1 MKRNQQK
8 QEKQQQQH
16 SDDEEEDEFTD
27 AQSSN
32 RSTLSEITISDE
44 IELLTSLK
52 LSSKIRSF
60 IFNPIPFTTNEDL
73 ALISLINNS
82 LEIYKIPHTIENGQ
96 LPMKLS
102 LIDLPGHR
110 SDIRGITVSADGTG
124 SIATCSSESL
134 KLWSNRTYQCTSSC
148 YPSSSSSAG
157 PGEGE
162 KGSGSSSNKNRYCL
176 SLCFIQ
182 GGRYIIV
189 GCKDG
194 SLQVNSSFL
203 VF

>member
-16 SDDEEEDEFTD
+16 QQQHDSDDDEDELAD
-27 AQSSN
+27 SQSN
-32 RSTLSEITISDE
+32 RLSEITISDE

-52 LSSKIRSF
+52 VSSKIRSF

-73 ALISLINNS
+73 ALLSLINNS
-82 LEIYKIPHTIENGQ
+82 LEIYKIPHSTENGQ

-110 SDIRGITVSADGTG
+110 SDLRGITVSADGNG

-148 YPSSSSSAG
+148 YPSSSAAAD
-157 PGEGE
+157 GEGGE
-162 KGSGSSSNKNRYCL
+162 KAGSKNRYCL

-194 SLQVNSSFL
+194 SLQV
-203 VF
+203 